1 MRGRIWNP
9 PLRELECLQL
19 AGKINGA
26 DGASRAPPPTNYPKE
41 GRKNKIYSEALR
53 ASNARPYT
61 YLKGFF
67 GMSRRGICPS
77 FCIFMPEIIL
87 SFAKKKKDLILL
99 TEKRKCGLTFK
110 D

>member
-1 MRGRIWNP
+1 M
-9 PLRELECLQL
+9 QL
-19 AGKINGA
+19 VGKINGA
-26 DGASRAPPPTNYPKE
+26 DGASRTPPSTNYPKE
-41 GRKNKIYSEALR
+41 GRKSKIYSEALR

-67 GMSRRGICPS
+67 SMSKRGICPS

-99 TEKRKCGLTFK
+99 TKKRRRSLTFK